1 MWWLAIPVILY
12 TAGLLTLW
20 FILVRHNS
28 EAPPAGAGSHLVELP
43 AGEDLPGAGTPA
55 AGHFTAGQP
64 GAGAHKSVPAGA
76 AIPEPGVVAS
86 GAVRTLL
93 PKVTVVVATR
103 NEEKNITTLLES
115 LASQDYPDDLLEI
128 IIVNDNS
135 TDRTP
140 VIVSEF
146 ISGRAAS
153 VGTSPWLPGSER
165 TAAGLPCY
173 GGIVTGMPASDRT
186 SPRMRL
192 IYNPYTGKKRA
203 VRYGIQKASGAV
215 ILTTDADCTVGPEWV
230 GSHASWYHE
239 GAPGQSGIGATR
251 IAAGNNEKNPSPDN
265 STETGSADMVLAPV
279 VQRSAGGFWSL
290 FGAFEFSALQ
300 AITEATAVAGHPVM
314 CNAANMSFRKDVYL
328 RNAGALRQEL
338 ESGDDMFLL
347 QAVMRDGGV
356 VRHDGR
362 STAAAVTAGAVTA
375 AALLRQRAR
384 WASKTFRYRD
394 AATLSLAAATA
405 ACNAAVAA
413 AAVAAFM
420 SVKYLPLAAALYA
433 VKTIPD
439 YLLIA
444 GELRKRGN
452 RLKALPFIA
461 SEIIYPFW
469 FMTVGIAS
477 LMPGSGRFARR

>member
-1 MWWLAIPVILY
+1 MWWFTLPVIIY
-12 TAGLLTLW
+12 AAGLLLLRQINSLHRLTDLKADDKQYP
-20 FILVRHNS
+20 VRKAASPIAKNPVS
-28 EAPPAGAGSHLVELP
+28 IVTTADGIQELERKDPA
-43 AGEDLPGAGTPA
+43 
-55 AGHFTAGQP
+55 TAFG
-64 GAGAHKSVPAGA
+64 GM
-76 AIPEPGVVAS
+76 PGVSIVIA
-86 GAVRTLL
+86 A
-93 PKVTVVVATR
+93 R
-103 NEEKNITTLLES
+103 NEEKQITSLLGS
-115 LASQDYPDDLLEI
+115 LARQDYPADLLEI

-140 VIVSEF
+140 IVVSEF
-146 ISGRAAS
+146 IAGQ
-153 VGTSPWLPGSER
+153 
-165 TAAGLPCY
+165 AAG
-173 GGIVTGMPASDRT
+173 GGNSIGESDTYKPVTGNTEHSVHR
-186 SPRMRL
+186 RIKL
-192 IYNPYTGKKRA
+192 FYNPYPGKKRA
-203 VRYGIQKASGAV
+203 VRYGIEKATGEI
-215 ILTTDADCTVGPEWV
+215 ILTTDADCITGPGWV
-230 GSHASWYHE
+230 RSHARWYASDDE
-239 GAPGQSGIGATR
+239 GSSSSGTAEG
-251 IAAGNNEKNPSPDN
+251 
-265 STETGSADMVLAPV
+265 TGSMLGESLSPAASAVPLMTDMVLGPV
-279 VQRSAGGFWSL
+279 VQRAGPGFWSH
-290 FGAFEFSALQ
+290 FGVLEFSALQ
-300 AITEATAVAGHPVM
+300 TITEAAAAAGHPVM
-314 CNAANMSFRKDVYL
+314 CNAANMSIRREAYL
-328 RNAGALRQEL
+328 GHVDELRFDL

-347 QAVMRDGGV
+347 QAVLRDGGI

-362 STAAAVTAGAVTA
+362 TAAAAVTAGAVTA

-384 WASKTFRYRD
+384 WASKTFHYRD

-469 FMTVGIAS
+469 FLTVGIFS

>member
-20 FILVRHNS
+20 FILVRHKT
-28 EAPPAGAGSHLVELP
+28 EAPPEGEHLTV
-43 AGEDLPGAGTPA
+43 
-55 AGHFTAGQP
+55 
-64 GAGAHKSVPAGA
+64 S
-76 AIPEPGVVAS
+76 
-86 GAVRTLL
+86 
-93 PKVTVVVATR
+93 VVVAAR

-140 VIVSEF
+140 IIVSEF
-146 ISGRAAS
+146 IA
-153 VGTSPWLPGSER
+153 TLKD
-165 TAAGLPCY
+165 
-173 GGIVTGMPASDRT
+173 PAT
-186 SPRMRL
+186 PRIRL
-192 IYNPYTGKKRA
+192 IYNPFTGKKRA
-203 VRYGIQKASGAV
+203 VRYGIEKASGAV

-230 GSHASWYHE
+230 ASHASWYRE
-239 GAPGQSGIGATR
+239 GAPGQSGIGSTR
-251 IAAGNNEKNPSPDN
+251 IAAGNHAKNPSPDN
-265 STETGSADMVLAPV
+265 STETGSADVVLAPV

-328 RNAGALRQEL
+328 RNAGALRHDL

-384 WASKTFRYRD
+384 WASKTFHYRD

-413 AAVAAFM
+413 ATVAAFM
-420 SVKYLPLAAALYA
+420 SVKYLPLAAALYM

-452 RLKALPFIA
+452 HLKALPFIA